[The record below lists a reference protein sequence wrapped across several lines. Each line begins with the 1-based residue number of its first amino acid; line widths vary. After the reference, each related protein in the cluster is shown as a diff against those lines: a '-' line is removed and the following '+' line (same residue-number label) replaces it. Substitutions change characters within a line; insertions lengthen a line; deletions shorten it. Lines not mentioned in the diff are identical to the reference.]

1 MATQSIQLL
10 QMEGKELRQQ
20 LALHKGDKGAPV
32 KIKATADG
40 KFILA
45 DKETGIAPENIT
57 VRRVGKN
64 LLVCLEGDALDQP
77 TLIIEDFFEY
87 DSELMGMAED
97 GAYYAYVSSDG
108 DDRAAALL
116 MEDGESSALVLGGEQ
131 LGSLE
136 ETAAFGLLPWVAGGI
151 LGVGGGAAALGHGKG
166 GGSDKATDSP
176 QTPPPSTTDP
186 EPTPEKPGIVDPAP
200 GTGDKGHGIKQIIDD
215 QGPIQGVIEKG
226 GVTDDTTPT
235 LNGSGNPGDTVIILD
250 NGKPIGETVVDD
262 NGNWTYTPETDLG
275 DGKHEI
281 GVIIQDKDGNQS
293 QPDDTWVVIVDTQ
306 APDAPVIGGVHD
318 DVGAVTG
325 ALASGALTDDAQ
337 PTLTGQAEA
346 GSIVFIYDGD
356 RQLGEVVADANG
368 NWSFTPKDPLGEG
381 EHRFTVRAQDAAGN
395 LSEPSAA
402 WDLVIDT
409 SAPEQPG
416 IDGEGPGIS
425 GIIDDQGPIQGPIE
439 NGGITDDST
448 PTFNGTGEPGDT
460 VIVRDGDEE
469 IGRVEI
475 GEDGTWSFTPDEPL
489 GEGEHAINVIIQD
502 PAGNQSDP
510 SDPWVVVVDTQAP
523 DAPSI
528 GSVYDDVGKVTG
540 ALASGDSTDDQRP
553 TLSGQAE
560 AGAIVFIYDGEQQ
573 LGEVVADANGNWS
586 FTPKEPLGEGEHS
599 FTVLA
604 QDAAGNLSEPSAAWD
619 LVIDT
624 SAPEQPGIDGK
635 GPGIS
640 GIIDDQ
646 GPIQGPIEKGGIT
659 DDSTPT
665 FNGTGEPGDT
675 IIIRDGEEEIGRVVV
690 DENGSWSFTPEE
702 PLGDG
707 EHAINV
713 IIQDPAGNQ
722 SQPSDAWEVTVD
734 TQAPDAPV
742 IGSILDAMGDKTGP
756 LEPGDITDDNRPTIN
771 GSAEPGSTV
780 VVYDHGQRIGQAQ
793 ADANGNWSLKPEQPL
808 PAGEHAITAKAQDAA
823 GNLSEPSPAF
833 DFSLMAPG
841 VPGAPAIVSVTDN
854 VGPHQGAL
862 QKGDVTDD
870 ARPTVYG
877 SAEPGS
883 TITVYSNGTALGTSI
898 ANAEGQWAFTPA
910 TDLPEGLN
918 KLTATAT
925 NAAGNASYETGAFEL
940 QIDTSAPMGIE
951 SGELLDDVG
960 NIRGP
965 IANGDVTD
973 DAQPTFTGQAEP
985 HATVVIYDGGQ
996 KIGET
1001 HADANGNWSF
1011 TPATALSDGEHSLSA
1026 QVFDPAGNAS
1036 AVSDAITFTIDTRQ
1050 VEVSID
1056 AVLDDFGSKQ
1066 GPISK
1071 GGVTDDSTPSLSG
1084 RATPDSTVVI
1094 YDNGIEIGRVHSD
1107 ANGNWS
1113 FTPDVALAEGA
1124 HALSATVITVAGESA
1139 PTPAFDFHLDISA
1152 PEKPGTG
1159 GEGHGI
1165 GEVIDDVGAIQG
1177 PIENGG
1183 TTDDTT
1189 PTFNGTG
1196 EPGDTVHV
1204 YDQGALLGSV
1214 KVKPDGSWS
1223 FTPPPLVNGE
1233 HPITVV
1239 IEDQT
1244 GSRSEPSDPWVVI
1257 VDTQA
1262 PNAPS
1267 IGGIHDD
1274 VGNVTGALASGD
1286 STDDTLPTFSGQAE
1300 AGAIVFIYD
1309 GDQPLGEVVADA
1321 NGNWTFTPEEPLA
1334 EGEHSFTVR
1343 AQDAAGNLS
1352 EPSAAWDLVID
1363 TSAPEQPGIDGKG
1376 PGISGVIDDHGPLQ
1390 GPIENG
1396 GTTDDSTPTFN
1407 GTGEPG
1413 DTIIVR
1419 DGDEEIGRVEIGEDG
1434 TWSFTPEEPLGD
1446 GEHAISVIIQDKAG
1460 NPSEPSDPWVVVVD
1474 TQAPDAPSIGSVYDD
1489 VGNVTGALA
1498 SGDSTDDTLP
1508 TLSGQA
1514 EAGAIVFIYD
1524 GKQPLGKVVADA
1536 NGNWSFTP
1544 EEPLGE
1550 GEHSFT
1556 VRAQDAAGNL
1566 SEPSAAWDLVIDTSA
1581 PEQPGIDGEGPGIS
1595 GVIDD
1600 HGPIQGPIENGGTTD
1615 DATPTFNG
1623 TGEPGDT
1630 VIVRD
1635 GDEEIGRVEIG
1646 EDGTWSFTPEEPLG
1660 DGEHAIN
1667 VIIQDKAGNPSDPS
1681 DPWVVI
1687 VDTQAPDAPSI
1698 GSVYDDVGNVT
1709 GALASGGSTDDTQ
1722 PTFSGQAEAG
1732 SIVFIYDGKQP
1743 IGEVVA
1749 DENGNWSFTP
1759 EEPLA
1764 EGEHSFTV
1772 LAQDAVGNLSEPS
1785 APWVVTVDT
1794 QAPNAP
1800 SIGSAYDDVGDVTG
1814 DLHSG
1819 DLTDDSRPQISGRS
1833 GPGNTVHIYDRG
1845 VEIGSVQA
1853 DNQGNWSFTPESELA
1868 DGEYSFTA
1876 VAENAAGTRSPA
1888 SEAFELVVYTGNGP
1902 TQVARLSHMGKDSGQ
1917 DGNDFVTDN
1926 GTAGRLMYGV
1936 LSAGLVAG
1944 QVLQVSTDGGLTWFN
1959 ALVDGTNW
1967 AAQDRSAHSGDW
1979 SIQTRVVDQAGNSG
1993 YVMQQ
1998 AVVLDTIAPR
2008 APSSIQLDGTH
2019 LLVGFDPANVAVGDR
2034 IAVIADGGAQRF
2046 EHTLTQADIAAGS
2059 VTLEVGS
2066 IGSASAAL
2074 VDQAGNLSGFANT
2087 GAAPSMNYLLNGDVT
2102 EVYGQNRDNV
2112 FSITDVSVLEQIK
2125 VIEGNAGVDT
2135 LKLTGADQVLD
2146 LSALQGRL
2154 SSIEVIDLTGSG
2166 DNTLKL
2172 SLGDVLDLGNQ
2183 RSFINDDNVQ
2193 LAVKGDAGDVVMLS
2207 DLLPNGMDIGD
2218 WENLGQVTAAGV
2230 VYEVYQHTGLEAE
2243 ILVQQG
2249 VVVEFH

>member
-368 NWSFTPKDPLGEG
+368 NWSFTPKEPLGEG

-439 NGGITDDST
+439 KGGITDDST

-528 GSVYDDVGKVTG
+528 GSVYDDVG
-540 ALASGDSTDDQRP
+540 A
-553 TLSGQAE
+553 
-560 AGAIVFIYDGEQQ
+560 
-573 LGEVVADANGNWS
+573 
-586 FTPKEPLGEGEHS
+586 
-599 FTVLA
+599 
-604 QDAAGNLSEPSAAWD
+604 
-619 LVIDT
+619 
-624 SAPEQPGIDGK
+624 
-635 GPGIS
+635 
-640 GIIDDQ
+640 
-646 GPIQGPIEKGGIT
+646 
-659 DDSTPT
+659 
-665 FNGTGEPGDT
+665 
-675 IIIRDGEEEIGRVVV
+675 
-690 DENGSWSFTPEE
+690 
-702 PLGDG
+702 
-707 EHAINV
+707 
-713 IIQDPAGNQ
+713 
-722 SQPSDAWEVTVD
+722 
-734 TQAPDAPV
+734 
-742 IGSILDAMGDKTGP
+742 
-756 LEPGDITDDNRPTIN
+756 
-771 GSAEPGSTV
+771 
-780 VVYDHGQRIGQAQ
+780 
-793 ADANGNWSLKPEQPL
+793 
-808 PAGEHAITAKAQDAA
+808 
-823 GNLSEPSPAF
+823 
-833 DFSLMAPG
+833 
-841 VPGAPAIVSVTDN
+841 
-854 VGPHQGAL
+854 
-862 QKGDVTDD
+862 
-870 ARPTVYG
+870 
-877 SAEPGS
+877 
-883 TITVYSNGTALGTSI
+883 
-898 ANAEGQWAFTPA
+898 
-910 TDLPEGLN
+910 
-918 KLTATAT
+918 
-925 NAAGNASYETGAFEL
+925 
-940 QIDTSAPMGIE
+940 
-951 SGELLDDVG
+951 
-960 NIRGP
+960 
-965 IANGDVTD
+965 
-973 DAQPTFTGQAEP
+973 
-985 HATVVIYDGGQ
+985 
-996 KIGET
+996 
-1001 HADANGNWSF
+1001 
-1011 TPATALSDGEHSLSA
+1011 
-1026 QVFDPAGNAS
+1026 
-1036 AVSDAITFTIDTRQ
+1036 
-1050 VEVSID
+1050 
-1056 AVLDDFGSKQ
+1056 
-1066 GPISK
+1066 
-1071 GGVTDDSTPSLSG
+1071 
-1084 RATPDSTVVI
+1084 
-1094 YDNGIEIGRVHSD
+1094 
-1107 ANGNWS
+1107 
-1113 FTPDVALAEGA
+1113 
-1124 HALSATVITVAGESA
+1124 
-1139 PTPAFDFHLDISA
+1139 
-1152 PEKPGTG
+1152 
-1159 GEGHGI
+1159 
-1165 GEVIDDVGAIQG
+1165 
-1177 PIENGG
+1177 
-1183 TTDDTT
+1183 
-1189 PTFNGTG
+1189 
-1196 EPGDTVHV
+1196 
-1204 YDQGALLGSV
+1204 
-1214 KVKPDGSWS
+1214 
-1223 FTPPPLVNGE
+1223 
-1233 HPITVV
+1233 
-1239 IEDQT
+1239 
-1244 GSRSEPSDPWVVI
+1244 
-1257 VDTQA
+1257 
-1262 PNAPS
+1262 
-1267 IGGIHDD
+1267 
-1274 VGNVTGALASGD
+1274 
-1286 STDDTLPTFSGQAE
+1286 
-1300 AGAIVFIYD
+1300 
-1309 GDQPLGEVVADA
+1309 
-1321 NGNWTFTPEEPLA
+1321 
-1334 EGEHSFTVR
+1334 
-1343 AQDAAGNLS
+1343 
-1352 EPSAAWDLVID
+1352 
-1363 TSAPEQPGIDGKG
+1363 
-1376 PGISGVIDDHGPLQ
+1376 
-1390 GPIENG
+1390 
-1396 GTTDDSTPTFN
+1396 
-1407 GTGEPG
+1407 
-1413 DTIIVR
+1413 
-1419 DGDEEIGRVEIGEDG
+1419 
-1434 TWSFTPEEPLGD
+1434 
-1446 GEHAISVIIQDKAG
+1446 
-1460 NPSEPSDPWVVVVD
+1460 
-1474 TQAPDAPSIGSVYDD
+1474 
-1489 VGNVTGALA
+1489 VTGALA

-1544 EEPLGE
+1544 KDPLGE

-1646 EDGTWSFTPEEPLG
+1646 EDGTWSFTPDEPLG

-1772 LAQDAVGNLSEPS
+1772 RAQDAVGNLSEPS

-1979 SIQTRVVDQAGNSG
+1979 TIQTRVVDQAGNSG

>member
-1 MATQSIQLL
+1 MQSIQLL

-20 LALHKGDKGAPV
+20 LALHKGDKGAPLR
-32 KIKATADG
+32 IKATADG

-45 DKETGIAPENIT
+45 DKETGTAPENIT

-108 DDRAAALL
+108 DDDHAAALL
-116 MEDGESSALVLGGEQ
+116 LEDGQSSALVLGGEQ
-131 LGSLE
+131 VGSLE

-151 LGVGGGAAALGHGKG
+151 LGVGGGAAALGRGKG
-166 GGSDKATDSP
+166 GGSDK
-176 QTPPPSTTDP
+176 TTDASQP
-186 EPTPEKPGIVDPAP
+186 LPPETAPEPETPAPVEPTPGS
-200 GTGDKGHGIKQIIDD
+200 GDEGHGIKQIIDD

-275 DGKHEI
+275 EGEHEI
-281 GVIIQDKDGNQS
+281 GVIIEDKDGNQS
-293 QPDDTWVVIVDTQ
+293 RPDDTWVVIVDTQ
-306 APDAPVIGGVHD
+306 APDAPVIGGVYD

-325 ALASGALTDDAQ
+325 PLASGALTDDAQ
-337 PTLTGQAEA
+337 PTLTGRAEA
-346 GSIVFIYDGD
+346 GSTVIVYDNGNK
-356 RQLGEVVADANG
+356 LGETRADANG
-368 NWSFTPKDPLGEG
+368 NWSFTPAQPLAEG
-381 EHRFTVRAQDAAGN
+381 EHSFTVRALDAAGN
-395 LSEPSAA
+395 LSEPSQP
-402 WDLVIDT
+402 WDVLLDVT
-409 SAPEQPG
+409 PPAKPG
-416 IDGEGPGIS
+416 TDGEGPGI
-425 GIIDDQGPIQGPIE
+425 GEIIDDQGPIQGPI
-439 NGGITDDST
+439 GKGDVTDDST
-448 PTFNGTGEPGDT
+448 PTLGGTGEPGDT
-460 VIVRDGDEE
+460 VIIRDGDEE

-475 GEDGTWSFTPDEPL
+475 DDEGNWSFTPDEPL
-489 GEGEHAINVIIQD
+489 GEGEHDINVIIQD

-528 GSVYDDVGKVTG
+528 GSVYDDVGNVTG

-553 TLSGQAE
+553 TFSGQAE
-560 AGAIVFIYDGEQQ
+560 AGSIVSLYDGEQK
-573 LGEVVADANGNWS
+573 LGEVVADENGNWS
-586 FTPKEPLGEGEHS
+586 FTPEEPLSEGEHS
-599 FTVLA
+599 FTVRA
-604 QDAAGNLSEPSAAWD
+604 QDAAGNLSEPSQPWEV
-619 LVIDT
+619 VIDT
-624 SAPEQPGIDGK
+624 TAPGQPGIGGE
-635 GPGIS
+635 GPGI
-640 GIIDDQ
+640 GEVIDDQ
-646 GPIQGPIEKGGIT
+646 GPIQGPIENGGIT
-659 DDSTPT
+659 DDTTPT

-675 IIIRDGEEEIGRVVV
+675 IIIRDGEEEIGRVEV
-690 DENGSWSFTPEE
+690 DDNGNWSFTPDE
-702 PLGDG
+702 PLGEGD
-707 EHAINV
+707 HAINV

-722 SQPSDAWEVTVD
+722 SDPSDPWVVTVD

-883 TITVYSNGTALGTSI
+883 TITVYSNGAALGTTI
-898 ANAEGQWAFTPA
+898 ADAEGQWAFTPA

-925 NAAGNASYETGAFEL
+925 NAAGNASHETGAFEL
-940 QIDTSAPMGIE
+940 LVDTSAPAGIE

-960 NIRGP
+960 NIQGP

-1036 AVSDAITFTIDTRQ
+1036 AVSDAITFSVDTRQ

-1056 AVLDDFGSKQ
+1056 AVFDDFGSKQ

-1094 YDNGIEIGRVHSD
+1094 YDNGIEIGRIHSD

-1113 FTPDVALAEGA
+1113 FTPEVALAEGA
-1124 HALSATVITVAGESA
+1124 HALSATVITEAGGESA
-1139 PTPAFDFHLDISA
+1139 PTPAFDFHLDTSA

-1183 TTDDTT
+1183 STDDST

-1204 YDQGALLGSV
+1204 YDQGGLLGSV
-1214 KVKPDGSWS
+1214 EVKPDGSWS

-1233 HPITVV
+1233 HQVTVV
-1239 IEDQT
+1239 IEDPA
-1244 GSRSEPSDPWVVI
+1244 GNRSEPSDPWVVI

-1262 PNAPS
+1262 PDVPS
-1267 IGGIHDD
+1267 IGGVYDD

-1286 STDDTLPTFSGQAE
+1286 STDDTQPTFSGQAE
-1300 AGAIVFIYD
+1300 AGSIVSIYD
-1309 GDQPLGEVVADA
+1309 GEQKLGEVEADE
-1321 NGNWTFTPEEPLA
+1321 NGNWSFTPEEPLT

-1352 EPSAAWDLVID
+1352 EPSAPWEVVID
-1363 TSAPEQPGIDGKG
+1363 TTAPTKPGTDGEG
-1376 PGISGVIDDHGPLQ
+1376 LGISGVIDDQGPIQ

-1396 GTTDDSTPTFN
+1396 GITDDTTPTFN

-1413 DTIIVR
+1413 DTIIIR
-1419 DGDEEIGRVEIGEDG
+1419 DGEQEIGRVEIGEDG
-1434 TWSFTPEEPLGD
+1434 TWSFTPDEPLGE
-1446 GEHAISVIIQDKAG
+1446 GEHAINVIIQDKAG
-1460 NPSEPSDPWVVVVD
+1460 NQSEPSDPWVVTVD
-1474 TQAPDAPSIGSVYDD
+1474 TQSPDAPSIGGVFDD
-1489 VGNVTGALA
+1489 AGAVTGELA
-1498 SGDSTDDTLP
+1498 SGDVTDDAQP
-1508 TLSGQA
+1508 TFSGQA
-1514 EAGAIVFIYD
+1514 EAGSIVSIYD
-1524 GKQPLGKVVADA
+1524 GEQKLGEVVADE
-1536 NGNWSFTP
+1536 NGSWSFAP
-1544 EEPLGE
+1544 EEPLAE
-1550 GEHSFT
+1550 GGHSFT

-1566 SEPSAAWDLVIDTSA
+1566 SEPSASWDLVI
-1581 PEQPGIDGEGPGIS
+1581 
-1595 GVIDD
+1595 
-1600 HGPIQGPIENGGTTD
+1600 
-1615 DATPTFNG
+1615 
-1623 TGEPGDT
+1623 
-1630 VIVRD
+1630 
-1635 GDEEIGRVEIG
+1635 
-1646 EDGTWSFTPEEPLG
+1646 
-1660 DGEHAIN
+1660 
-1667 VIIQDKAGNPSDPS
+1667 
-1681 DPWVVI
+1681 
-1687 VDTQAPDAPSI
+1687 DTQAPDAPSI
-1698 GSVYDDVGNVT
+1698 GGVFDDVGEVT
-1709 GALASGGSTDDTQ
+1709 GALASGDATDDQ
-1722 PTFSGQAEAG
+1722 RPTLSGQAEAG
-1732 SIVFIYDGKQP
+1732 SIVSIFDGEQKL
-1743 IGEVVA
+1743 GEVLA
-1749 DENGNWSFTP
+1749 DENGSWTFTP

-1764 EGEHSFTV
+1764 DGQHSFTV
-1772 LAQDAVGNLSEPS
+1772 KAVDAAGNVSDAS
-1785 APWVVTVDT
+1785 AAWLTTIVT
-1794 QAPNAP
+1794 QAPEQP
-1800 SIGSAYDDVGDVTG
+1800 SIESVTDDVGPLTG
-1814 DLHSG
+1814 ALHSG

-1833 GPGNTVHIYDRG
+1833 EPGNTVRIYDRG

-1853 DNQGNWSFTPESELA
+1853 DDQGNWSFTPESELA

-1888 SEAFELVVYTGNGP
+1888 SEAFELIVYTGNGP

-1926 GTAGRLMYGV
+1926 GTYGRLMYGA
-1936 LSAGLVAG
+1936 LSAELNAG
-1944 QVLQVSTDGGLTWFN
+1944 QTLQVSTDGGRTWFD

-1967 AAQDRSAHSGDW
+1967 AVQDRSAHSGSW
-1979 SIQTRVVDQAGNSG
+1979 TIQTRVVDQAGNPG

-1998 AVVLDTIAPR
+1998 AVVLDTVAPR

-2034 IAVIADGGAQRF
+2034 IAVIADGGIQRF

-2087 GAAPSMNYLLNGDVT
+2087 DAAPSVNYLLSGDVT
-2102 EVYGQNRDNV
+2102 EIYGQGRDNV
-2112 FSITDVSVLEQIK
+2112 FSVANVCVLEQIK

-2154 SSIEVIDLTGSG
+2154 SSIEVIDLTGTG
-2166 DNTLKL
+2166 DNTLKV

-2193 LAVKGDAGDVVMLS
+2193 LAVKGNAGDVVMLS
-2207 DLLPNGMDIGD
+2207 DLLPNGMDVGD
-2218 WENLGQVTAAGV
+2218 WENLGQVTAAGI

-2249 VVVEFH
+2249 VTVQTL